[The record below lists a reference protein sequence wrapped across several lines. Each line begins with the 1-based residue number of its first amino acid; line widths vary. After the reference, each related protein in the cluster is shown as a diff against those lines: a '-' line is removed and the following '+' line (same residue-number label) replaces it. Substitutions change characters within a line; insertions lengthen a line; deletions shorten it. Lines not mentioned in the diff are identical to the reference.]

1 MTLAARLDHT
11 LPAWRWIAAAIA
23 CLGVLL
29 SVWFFSVYFEVWRFA
44 YLDEAQPADVI
55 VVLGA
60 AEYYG
65 RPSPVLKARLDH
77 ALDLYERNLSARII
91 TTGGQG
97 EGSPF
102 SEGEVSR
109 EYLSQHGVPA
119 EFITVETQGRSTM
132 ESSAAVV
139 EIMDRMELRSC
150 IVVSDGYHIY
160 RIKKMLEDHGFTV
173 YGSPREPGSDSRSTR
188 AWYYAREA
196 AIYLLWRIGVRV

>member
-1 MTLAARLDHT
+1 MNLAAKLDRSA
-11 LPAWRWIAAAIA
+11 PGWRWIAA
-23 CLGVLL
+23 GVAGFSILL
-29 SVWFFSVYFEVWRFA
+29 AVWFFSVCFDVWRYA
-44 YLDEAQPADVI
+44 YIDESQPADVI

-77 ALDLYERNLSARII
+77 ALGLYERNLSARII
-91 TTGGQG
+91 TTGGHG
-97 EGSPF
+97 EGSQF

-119 EFITVETQGRSTM
+119 EFITVETRGRSTM

-139 EIMDRMELRSC
+139 EIMDRMDLRSC

-160 RIKKMLEDHGFTV
+160 RIKRMLEDHGFTA
-173 YGSPREPGSDSRSTR
+173 YGSPREPGSDSRWTR

-196 AIYLLWRIGVRV
+196 AIYLLWRVGVRV

>member
-1 MTLAARLDHT
+1 MTLAAQLDRS
-11 LPAWRWIAAAIA
+11 LPGWRWIAAGVAGFA
-23 CLGVLL
+23 VLL
-29 SVWFFSVYFEVWRFA
+29 VVWFSSVYFDVWRYA

-91 TTGGQG
+91 TTGGHG
-97 EGSPF
+97 EGSQF

-109 EYLSQHGVPA
+109 EYLSQQGVPA
-119 EFITVETQGRSTM
+119 EFISTETKGRSTM

-139 EIMDRMELRSC
+139 EIMDRMALESC

-160 RIKKMLEDHGFTV
+160 RIKKVLEDHGFTV
-173 YGSPREPGSDSRSTR
+173 YGSPREPGSDSPWTR
-188 AWYYAREA
+188 AWYYGREA
-196 AIYLLWRIGVRV
+196 AIYLLWRVGVKV

>member
-1 MTLAARLDHT
+1 MN
-11 LPAWRWIAAAIA
+11 LPAKLDRSLPGWRWIAAGAAGFAI
-23 CLGVLL
+23 LL
-29 SVWFFSVYFEVWRFA
+29 AVWFFSVYFDVWRYA

-77 ALDLYERNLSARII
+77 ALDLYQRNLSARII
-91 TTGGQG
+91 TTGGHG
-97 EGSPF
+97 EGSQF

-119 EFITVETQGRSTM
+119 EFINVETRGRSTM

-139 EIMDRMELRSC
+139 EIMDRMALHSC

-160 RIKKMLEDHGFTV
+160 RIKKVLEDQGFTV
-173 YGSPREPGSDSRSTR
+173 YGSPREPGSDSPWTR
-188 AWYYAREA
+188 AWYYGREA
-196 AIYLLWRIGVRV
+196 AIHLLWCMGVRV

>member
-1 MTLAARLDHT
+1 MTLAAKLDRT
-11 LPAWRWIAAAIA
+11 LPAWRWIAAAVA
-23 CLGVLL
+23 GLAVLL
-29 SVWFFSVYFEVWRFA
+29 AVWFFSVYFDVWRFA

-119 EFITVETQGRSTM
+119 EFITAETQGRSTM

-139 EIMDRMELRSC
+139 EIMDRMELESC

-160 RIKKMLEDHGFTV
+160 RIKKVLEDHGFTV
-173 YGSPREPGSDSRSTR
+173 YGSPREPGSDSRWTR

-196 AIYLLWRIGVRV
+196 AIYLLWRVGVRV